1 AFQVGDKLP
10 MTVIEFDGESKKIV
24 LSVVEYLRG
33 KEQKIID
40 DYVSKHKLPPITL
53 KDAMPVEMT
62 AEEKRAADEEASL
75 K

>member
-1 AFQVGDKLP
+1 

-33 KEQKIID
+33 KEQTVVD

-53 KDAMPVEMT
+53 KDAVPVPPT
-62 AEEKRAADEEASL
+62 AEEKAAASEAAL
-75 K
+75 N